1 MRPAMTENLL
11 HSELFLMTLTVAV
24 YYGAMR
30 LYRRFQYPLLNPLLI
45 SMAVLIG
52 LLRLIGVDYQTYY
65 EANTVLNFF
74 LKLSIVAL
82 GYLLYTN
89 LEHIRDEKYSILGA
103 TVAGS
108 LIGVVSVLTLAYLLG
123 ADRAVAASLQPKSVT
138 MPIAL
143 SLSEHFGGIPALTS
157 VAVVAAGILGSA
169 LGPWFLRLIGV
180 RTPVAK
186 GLALGAASHV
196 VGTAKALEMGAVEG
210 AIGGAA
216 IGLMGIMTAILL
228 PIVARIL

>member
-1 MRPAMTENLL
+1 MTAMMDTFI
-11 HSELFLMTLTVAV
+11 HSQLFLMTLTVAV
-24 YYGAMR
+24 YYGALQ
-30 LYRRFQYPLLNPLLI
+30 LYRKFKYPILNPLLI
-45 SMAVLIG
+45 SMGVLIACLKG
-52 LLRLIGVDYQTYY
+52 LGIEYQLYY

-89 LEHIRDEKYSILGA
+89 LEHIREEKYSILCA
-103 TVAGS
+103 TVVGS
-108 LIGVVSVLTLAYLLG
+108 LIGVVSVITLAYLMG
-123 ADRAVAASLQPKSVT
+123 ADQAVAASLQPKSVT

-228 PIVARIL
+228 PIVARFL